1 MAHWFSIP
9 MAGTS
14 NLDAIDASYLGMSL
28 SGNHA
33 VKVTFLETYEK
44 QALEMVCILSHA
56 EVFSYAVFKSLQ
68 QEDMDARVLSKL
80 LESISI
86 AIKDSMSIAVVQ
98 LLLIQQTR
106 REAAISSASIRSLNA
121 TMQSRNPNCC
131 FVDR

>member
-9 MAGTS
+9 MPGTS
-14 NLDAIDASYLGMSL
+14 NLDANASCLGMSL

-33 VKVTFLETYEK
+33 VKVTSLETYEK
-44 QALEMVCILSHA
+44 QALEMVCILSHT
-56 EVFSYAVFKSLQ
+56 EVFSCAAFKSLQ

-86 AIKDSMSIAVVQ
+86 AFKDSMSIAVVQ
-98 LLLIQQTR
+98 LLVIQQTR

-121 TMQSRNPNCC
+121 TMRSRN
-131 FVDR
+131 